1 MDLTMKATVKFSNYY
16 LASGSRILSIAAGL
30 VLGGIIGLFTDVRI
44 GILAGAGV
52 AIVASFLLPLR
63 LYLSDKPYD
72 KLKAEL
78 TGPFLFDERV
88 RFTVKSGSM
97 SGFFVL
103 TGSQMVFLSLD
114 QGEHCVKLGKKEVRS
129 VTLDEDGLLNIFL
142 NDTQYI
148 RVVSGVSEEL
158 FEIIRDNG
166 WNVVG
171 S

>member
-1 MDLTMKATVKFSNYY
+1 MKETVKFSNYY
-16 LASGSRILSIAAGL
+16 LASGSRILSLALGL
-30 VLGGIIGLFTDVRI
+30 VLGGIAGLFTDIRFA
-44 GILAGAGV
+44 ILIGAGV

-78 TGPFLFDERV
+78 AGPFLFDERV
-88 RFTVKSGSM
+88 RFTVKNGSVN
-97 SGFFVL
+97 GFFVL
-103 TGSQMVFLSLD
+103 TENQMAFLSLD
-114 QGEHCVKLGKKEVRS
+114 HGEHCVKLEKKEVRS
-129 VTLDEDGLLNIFL
+129 VRIDEEGLLNIFL

-166 WNVVG
+166 WNAVG
-171 S
+171 

>member
-1 MDLTMKATVKFSNYY
+1 MKDTVKFSNYY
-16 LASGSRILSIAAGL
+16 LASGSRILSLAIGL
-30 VLGGIIGLFTDVRI
+30 VAGGIAGLFTDIRL
-44 GILAGAGV
+44 GILIGAGIT
-52 AIVASFLLPLR
+52 IVASFVLPLR

-78 TGPFLFDERV
+78 SGPFLFDERV

-97 SGFFVL
+97 GGFFVL
-103 TGSQMVFLSLD
+103 TENQMAFLSLD
-114 QGEHCVKLGKKEVRS
+114 HGEHCVKLSKKEVRS
-129 VTLDEDGLLNIFL
+129 VTIDEEGLLNIFL

-148 RVVSGVSEEL
+148 RVISGVSQEL